1 MASQNIA
8 RLGVVLGLDTAEFT
22 ASIDKAIAE
31 NVKLKNAIR
40 RETDAAAK
48 EIVALKYATDD
59 YGKVVSKV
67 TQIEREMAAGRFK
80 NATSDMKKQLL
91 DQAKAYDA
99 VATSAKNATGAQFK
113 MNEQQKMALTYQTTD
128 LITQLASGQSP
139 FIAILQQGGQ
149 LKDQMG
155 GIGNAFKAI
164 GTFIT
169 PFNVGIAAAAAY
181 VGSLS
186 FAMYQ
191 ANDELDKFNDALTLS
206 GNYAGI
212 TAKQWSEMSASTAAS
227 TRATIGDSKSAL
239 LELISSGK
247 FTEESIGAVQ
257 KAVLTYASIAKI
269 SGVDAAKALASG
281 LSGSA
286 AEAKSLNDKMNFL
299 TIEQYKHIEAL
310 DKAGK
315 KQEAAKELSIALT
328 TQLEL
333 QSRALGPLE
342 AAWNKVTK
350 SIDSYWNK
358 LKETMAAPSIQQNI
372 DALSSQIEKVAANA
386 EKMKGIPGFG
396 SGSDKLLATL
406 KAEKEALLEVQRLQ
420 ARAVSAKDVGGS
432 KGLIADRMAAGGA
445 AKEEQLIAESEKLR
459 NDIKYQKA
467 IEFAG
472 EEQKIKE
479 ESLKK
484 IKDKE
489 IEYAHKTAEEKR
501 AFGGQ
506 LETNLSLEIEKIQ
519 LERNQKLHDLAHK
532 RYLQELD
539 LQIAAMRHQEELDKQ
554 LTQKKIDAELAVFRS
569 VQTEKDAVS
578 YQKEKLDLQISMI
591 GNAKKEL
598 DIALL
603 KLETEKEIAKWK
615 RSEEYGLLSEE
626 NQKFYEEEKRKA
638 AAAKETNIVIADS
651 LLKMKEVSDSVWGN
665 ISGAIDTFVKTG
677 KFAFKDFAKSVIQDL
692 IAIQMKSQALAL
704 INMGLKAM
712 GFGFQLP
719 GKAVGGPVSGGSPY
733 LIGEKGPEMF
743 IPSGSGTIIPNNQ
756 LSGMGGTTNV
766 TNNYI
771 NAIDTKSF
779 EDRLLGSS
787 NAVWAANQ
795 YAGKNLATNFGRT

>member
-333 QSRALGPLE
+333 QRRSLGPLE
-342 AAWNKVTK
+342 AAWDKVTK

-489 IEYAHKTAEEKR
+489 IEYANKTAEEKR

-519 LERNQKLHDLAHK
+519 LERNQKLNDLAHK

-779 EDRLLGSS
+779 EERLLGSS